1 MKTLTVTLL
10 LSLTAMMALP
20 ATLPR
25 VHAVLSNGNN
35 YWSAYGPSEN
45 QLLYKVYND
54 FTAMFT
60 DFNTGG
66 IDITDW
72 PVQPGDLGNFIGNP
86 DFFVTTGQGE
96 FGIDQVDYN
105 HQDPF
110 LGVAW
115 QTARTTGTPSL
126 TITNTV
132 VNQPAGSFQLIVNLK
147 NLEEGGA
154 TITDVNNLVTATIS
168 GQTLATATASG
179 PSGTYTLSVLSSV
192 PASYSIATTIY
203 SGAVTMFTSG
213 TTQPVCPATN
223 TCTATLSVNYNSGST
238 LKPSTAGIAM
248 ARAIAH
254 LVNKPQ
260 FLTGSYLT
268 TAAGVTVAKCLDVQ
282 APSAQNLMG
291 SISTATDACEAEGV
305 GVAHSSSVD
314 LATLNAECGDANI
327 AALIT
332 LFGTTC
338 APSALYLLHSSPVVG
353 AASCTQASIGATCF
367 PSQSAFTYPGYAS
380 SLDLAAACVYFMEA
394 GFTTTGAGTGTIA
407 QQCQNVANGVGHLN
421 NNGLTALIYIRTD
434 PKRKPYGT
442 EIADSINYLYG
453 SVTVSGTT
461 VTNTGG
467 TMNYGI
473 NTSPSYWTI
482 GQIASIVFS
491 VATVAD
497 WNIYTGAFTLGST
510 PDHLYSLYSS
520 QFASNLCGPGKS
532 STFPNNYPIWC
543 DPAFDT
549 QANAGE
555 NVAGVT
561 FPGFQQAAILGAT
574 RGMTNAI
581 FSGINQFVGLN
592 AWSDQPVSPGLGS
605 SLVSIQGH
613 GFEAATGYL
622 LNMQPVP
629 GYVPTNPLF
638 YASGCNTSTG
648 AGCTAQ
654 GQALIRR
661 SMAQAT
667 THMNP
672 YTATT
677 AWEFEPLIQIYDSML
692 AVDPNSAGLCQTQP
706 GGSAHCVDWMTTSH
720 STSFDGTTGLST
732 QTWNLRGDIFFH
744 DGVAVTAHDVCFS
757 ILSDK
762 QAPSANS
769 LPSVANVVSC
779 TAVTN
784 RVVSVV
790 LTGNSPFNELNI
802 GGLFILPEHV
812 WAPIC
817 GGLTAGTDACVTPA
831 NLAATT
837 LDPVAAGDMV
847 GSGPWVCNTSVGV
860 STIAGQA
867 SCTQNADGSAGGQAL
882 AGGARILLNRNV
894 AYMRCC
900 ANAPTPEHGI
910 ATTNLQALEWSDSNK
925 DGKVNILDIAS
936 AAAAFG
942 TTDPYFANPIY
953 AATTSGTVDIGDI
966 ATIASYF
973 DDGLTA
979 PFLGTPTTAHT
990 ATPPAG
996 LTQVNP
1002 QTDPYR
1008 IDLGSGNFLYY
1019 QGVTV
1024 SGSSVTLRTDPCATC
1039 TWSLFLETG
1048 GTTVLSWDSG
1058 DPLGTHLPV
1067 AACQNLPISGPGSV
1081 CTTYPGG
1088 NADIEIF
1095 NGPGNLKYGQEAI
1108 GAAN

>member
-10 LSLTAMMALP
+10 LSLTAMMVLP

-35 YWSAYGPSEN
+35 YWSAYGPSAD

-60 DFNTGG
+60 DFQAGG

-126 TITNTV
+126 VINSLV
-132 VNQPAGSFQLIVNLK
+132 ANQPAGSFQLIVNLK
-147 NLEEGGA
+147 NIEEGGA
-154 TITDVNNLVTATIS
+154 AITDVNNLVTATIS
-168 GQTLATATASG
+168 SQTLPTATASG

-192 PASYSIATTIY
+192 PVSYSIATTIY

-213 TTQPVCPATN
+213 GTQPVCPATN

-268 TAAGVTVAKCLDVQ
+268 TSAGVTVAKCLDVQ

-291 SISTATDACEAEGV
+291 SISTTTDACEAEGT
-305 GVAHSSSVD
+305 GIAHSSSVD
-314 LATLNAECGDANI
+314 LATLNAECSDANI
-327 AALIT
+327 AALIA
-332 LFGTTC
+332 LVGTTC
-338 APSALYLLHSSPVVG
+338 APAALYLLKSSPVVG
-353 AASCTQASIGATCF
+353 AASCSQASIGVNCF
-367 PSQSAFTYPGYAS
+367 PTQSAFTYPGYAS
-380 SLDLAAACVYFMEA
+380 SLDLAAACIYLVEA
-394 GFTTTGAGTGTIA
+394 GFTITGAVGTTIA
-407 QQCQNVANGVGHLN
+407 QQCNNVANGIGHLN

-453 SVTVSGTT
+453 SVTVSGGS

-473 NTSPSYWTI
+473 NTSPSYW
-482 GQIASIVFS
+482 
-491 VATVAD
+491 
-497 WNIYTGAFTLGST
+497 NIYTGAFTLGST
-510 PDHLYSLYSS
+510 PDHLFALYHS
-520 QFASNLCGPGKS
+520 QFASTLCGDGSK
-532 STFPNNYPIWC
+532 STFPNNYPIYC
-543 DPAFDT
+543 DPAYDT

-561 FPGFQQAAILGAT
+561 FPGFQQAALLGAT
-574 RGMTNAI
+574 RGMTDAI
-581 FSGINQFVGLN
+581 FSGINQFVSLN
-592 AWSDQPVSPGLGS
+592 CWSHQPSTGS
-605 SLVSIQGH
+605 GLVSVQGH
-613 GFEAATGYL
+613 GFEAASGFL

-629 GYVPTNPLF
+629 GYTAGNSLYNCPNGDPLVM
-638 YASGCNTSTG
+638 
-648 AGCTAQ
+648 
-654 GQALIRR
+654 RR
-661 SMAQAT
+661 SMAQTT

-706 GGSAHCVDWMTTSH
+706 GGSAHCIDYMTTSH
-720 STSFDGTTGLST
+720 STSFDGTTNLST

-769 LPSVANVVSC
+769 FPSVANVVSC

-802 GGLFILPEHV
+802 GALFILPEHV

-817 GGLTAGTDACVTPA
+817 GGVSAGDACVTPA
-831 NLAATT
+831 NLASTT

-882 AGGARILLNRNV
+882 AGGARILLNRNL

-900 ANAPTPEHGI
+900 ANEQTPEHGI

-925 DGKVNILDIAS
+925 DGKVNILDIAA

-942 TTDPYFANPIY
+942 TTEPYFANAVY

-973 DDGLTA
+973 DEGLTA
-979 PFLGTPTTAHT
+979 PFLGTVTGPHSS
-990 ATPPAG
+990 TPPAG
-996 LTQVNP
+996 LTQLNP
-1002 QTDPYR
+1002 NTDPA
-1008 IDLGSGNFLYY
+1008 N
-1019 QGVTV
+1019 VAV
-1024 SGSSVTLRTDPCATC
+1024 SGGTLYVQGATLSGTTLTLHTDPCPSTNTC
-1039 TWSLFLETG
+1039 VYSVYTDT
-1048 GTTVLSWDSG
+1048 GTTAILGSTGSG
-1058 DPLGTHLPV
+1058 YNDFG
-1067 AACQNLPISGPGSV
+1067 
-1081 CTTYPGG
+1081 
-1088 NADIEIF
+1088 
-1095 NGPGNLKYGQEAI
+1095 EAI
-1108 GAAN
+1108 NSHTLICNHIAVASTCGIPASTDVDIVVYQGSTSNNIVYMSEFDTVAPFPNK

>member
-1 MKTLTVTLL
+1 MV
-10 LSLTAMMALP
+10 LP
-20 ATLPR
+20 STLPR

-35 YWSAYGPSEN
+35 YWSAYGPNANS
-45 QLLYKVYND
+45 LLYKVYND

-72 PVQPGDLGNFIGNP
+72 PVQPGDLGSFISNP

-115 QTARTTGTPSL
+115 QTSRTTGTPSL
-126 TITNTV
+126 VINSLV
-132 VNQPAGSFQLIVNLK
+132 ANQPAGSFQLIVNLK
-147 NLEEGGA
+147 NIEEGGA
-154 TITDVNNLVTATIS
+154 AITDVNNLVTATIS
-168 GQTLATATASG
+168 GQTLPTATASG

-192 PASYSIATTIY
+192 PVSYSIATTIY

-213 TTQPVCPATN
+213 GTQPVCPATN

-268 TAAGVTVAKCLDVQ
+268 TSAGVTVAKCLDVQ

-291 SISTATDACEAEGV
+291 SISTTTDACEAEGT
-305 GVAHSSSVD
+305 GIAHSSSVD
-314 LATLNAECGDANI
+314 LATLNAECSDANI
-327 AALIT
+327 AALIA

-338 APSALYLLHSSPVVG
+338 APAALYLLKSSPVVG
-353 AASCTQASIGATCF
+353 AASCTQASIGVTCF

-380 SLDLAAACVYFMEA
+380 SLDLAAACVYLLEA
-394 GFTTTGAGTGTIA
+394 GFTTTGAGTGSFA
-407 QQCQNVANGVGHLN
+407 QQCQNVANGIGHLN

-510 PDHLYSLYSS
+510 PDHLFALYHS
-520 QFASNLCGPGKS
+520 QFASTLCGDGSK
-532 STFPNNYPIWC
+532 STFPNNYPIYC
-543 DPAFDT
+543 DPAYDT

-561 FPGFQQAAILGAT
+561 FPGFQQAALLGAT
-574 RGMTNAI
+574 RGMTDAI
-581 FSGINQFVGLN
+581 FAGINQFVGLN
-592 AWSDQPVSPGLGS
+592 CWSQQPTTGS
-605 SLVSIQGH
+605 SLVSVQGH
-613 GFEAATGYL
+613 GFEAASGFL
-622 LNMQPVP
+622 LNMQPTP
-629 GYVPTNPLF
+629 GYSASNPL
-638 YASGCNTSTG
+638 YNCPNGDPLT
-648 AGCTAQ
+648 
-654 GQALIRR
+654 IRR
-661 SMAQAT
+661 SMAQTT

-706 GGSAHCVDWMTTSH
+706 GGSAHCIDWMTTSH
-720 STSFDGTTGLST
+720 STSFDGNTNLST

-769 LPSVANVVSC
+769 FPSVANVVSC

-802 GGLFILPEHV
+802 GALFILPEHV

-817 GGLTAGTDACVTPA
+817 GGVSAGDACVTPA
-831 NLAATT
+831 NLASTT

-860 STIAGQA
+860 STISGQA

-882 AGGARILLNRNV
+882 AGGARILLNRNL

-900 ANAPTPEHGI
+900 ANEGIPEHGI
-910 ATTNLQALEWSDSNK
+910 ATGNLQALEWADANK
-925 DGKVNILDIAS
+925 QGKVNILSIAA

-942 TTDPYFANPIY
+942 TADPYFASPIY
-953 AATTSGTVDIGDI
+953 NATNTGLVDIGDI

-973 DDGLTA
+973 DEGLTS

-996 LTQVNP
+996 LTQLNP
-1002 QTDPYR
+1002 VTDPFRPANVYYLGGHETTPTTWVGKVAVLNGAAPAVTAQTYTEPPGGTVTLPFG
-1008 IDLGSGNFLYY
+1008 DGSGHTAV
-1019 QGVTV
+1019 GTCTVTV
-1024 SGSSVTLRTDPCATC
+1024 SGSVMTITC
-1039 TWSLFLETG
+1039 TGLPA
-1048 GTTVLSWDSG
+1048 GTQLDLLLTVNTIPVGLYAVV
-1058 DPLGTHLPV
+1058 PPLPV
-1067 AACQNLPISGPGSV
+1067 I
-1081 CTTYPGG
+1081 
-1088 NADIEIF
+1088 
-1095 NGPGNLKYGQEAI
+1095 
-1108 GAAN
+1108 

>member
-1 MKTLTVTLL
+1 MV
-10 LSLTAMMALP
+10 LP
-20 ATLPR
+20 STLPR

-35 YWSAYGPSEN
+35 YWSAYGPNANS
-45 QLLYKVYND
+45 LLYKVYND

-72 PVQPGDLGNFIGNP
+72 PVQPGDLGSFISNP

-115 QTARTTGTPSL
+115 QTSRTTGTPSL
-126 TITNTV
+126 VINSLV
-132 VNQPAGSFQLIVNLK
+132 ANQPAGSFQLIVNLK
-147 NLEEGGA
+147 NIEEGGA
-154 TITDVNNLVTATIS
+154 AITDVNNLVTATIS
-168 GQTLATATASG
+168 GQTLPTATASG

-192 PASYSIATTIY
+192 PVSYSIATTIY

-213 TTQPVCPATN
+213 GTQPVCPATN

-268 TAAGVTVAKCLDVQ
+268 TSAGVTVAKCLDVQ

-291 SISTATDACEAEGV
+291 SISTTTDACEAEGT
-305 GVAHSSSVD
+305 GIAHSSSVD
-314 LATLNAECGDANI
+314 LATLNAECSDANI
-327 AALIT
+327 AALIA

-338 APSALYLLHSSPVVG
+338 APAALYLLKSSLVVG
-353 AASCTQASIGATCF
+353 AASCTQASIGVTCF

-380 SLDLAAACVYFMEA
+380 SLDLAAACVYLLEA
-394 GFTTTGAGTGTIA
+394 GFTTTGAGTGSFA
-407 QQCQNVANGVGHLN
+407 QQCQNVANGIGHLN

-453 SVTVSGTT
+453 SVTVSGGS

-510 PDHLYSLYSS
+510 PDHLFALYHS
-520 QFASNLCGPGKS
+520 QFASTLCGDGSK
-532 STFPNNYPIWC
+532 STFPNNYPIYC
-543 DPAFDT
+543 DPAYDT

-561 FPGFQQAAILGAT
+561 FPGFQQAALLGAT
-574 RGMTNAI
+574 RGMTDAI
-581 FSGINQFVGLN
+581 FSGINQFVSLN
-592 AWSDQPVSPGLGS
+592 GWSDQPTTGS
-605 SLVSIQGH
+605 SLVSVQGH
-613 GFEAATGYL
+613 GFEAASGFL
-622 LNMQPVP
+622 LNMAPVP
-629 GYVPTNPLF
+629 GYVPSNSLF
-638 YASGCNTSTG
+638 YPSGCNPSTG

-654 GQALIRR
+654 FQSLIRR
-661 SMAQAT
+661 SMAQTT

-706 GGSAHCVDWMTTSH
+706 GGSAHCIDYMTTSH
-720 STSFDGTTGLST
+720 STSFDGTTNLST

-769 LPSVANVVSC
+769 FPSVANVVSC

-802 GGLFILPEHV
+802 GALFILPEHV

-817 GGLTAGTDACVTPA
+817 GGVSAGDACVTPA
-831 NLAATT
+831 NLASTT

-882 AGGARILLNRNV
+882 AGGARILLNRNL

-900 ANAPTPEHGI
+900 ANEQTPEHGI

-925 DGKVNILDIAS
+925 DGKVNILDIAA

-942 TTDPYFANPIY
+942 TTEPYFANAVY

-973 DDGLTA
+973 DEGLTA
-979 PFLGTPTTAHT
+979 PFLGTVTGPHSS
-990 ATPPAG
+990 TPPAG
-996 LTQVNP
+996 LTQLNP
-1002 QTDPYR
+1002 NTDPA
-1008 IDLGSGNFLYY
+1008 N
-1019 QGVTV
+1019 VAV
-1024 SGSSVTLRTDPCATC
+1024 SGGTLYVQGATLSGTTLTLHTDPCPSTNTC
-1039 TWSLFLETG
+1039 VYSVYTDT
-1048 GTTVLSWDSG
+1048 GTTAILGSTGSG
-1058 DPLGTHLPV
+1058 YNDFG
-1067 AACQNLPISGPGSV
+1067 
-1081 CTTYPGG
+1081 
-1088 NADIEIF
+1088 
-1095 NGPGNLKYGQEAI
+1095 EAI
-1108 GAAN
+1108 NSHTLICNHIAVASTCGIPASTDVDIVVYQGSTSNNIVYMSEFDTVAPFPNK

>member
-1 MKTLTVTLL
+1 MV
-10 LSLTAMMALP
+10 LP

-35 YWSAYGPSEN
+35 YWSAYGPSAD

-60 DFNTGG
+60 DFQAGG

-115 QTARTTGTPSL
+115 QTARTTGTPTLVINSL
-126 TITNTV
+126 V
-132 VNQPAGSFQLIVNLK
+132 ANQPAGSFQLIVNLK
-147 NLEEGGA
+147 NIEEGGA

-168 GQTLATATASG
+168 GQTLPTATASG

-192 PASYSIATTIY
+192 PVSYSIGTTIY

-213 TTQPVCPATN
+213 GTQPVCPATN

-268 TAAGVTVAKCLDVQ
+268 TSAGVTVAKCLDVQ

-291 SISTATDACEAEGV
+291 SISTTTDACEAEGT
-305 GVAHSSSVD
+305 GIAHSSSVD
-314 LATLNAECGDANI
+314 LATLNAECSDANI
-327 AALIT
+327 AALIA

-338 APSALYLLHSSPVVG
+338 APAALYLLKSSLVVG
-353 AASCTQASIGATCF
+353 AASCTQASIGVTCF

-380 SLDLAAACVYFMEA
+380 SLDLAAACVYLLEA
-394 GFTTTGAGTGTIA
+394 GFTTTGAGTGSFA
-407 QQCQNVANGVGHLN
+407 QQCQNVANGIGHLN

-453 SVTVSGTT
+453 SVTVSGGS

-510 PDHLYSLYSS
+510 PDHLFALYHS
-520 QFASNLCGPGKS
+520 QFASTLCGDGSK
-532 STFPNNYPIWC
+532 STFPNNYPIYC
-543 DPAFDT
+543 DPAYDT

-561 FPGFQQAAILGAT
+561 FPGFQQAALLGAT
-574 RGMTNAI
+574 RGMTDAI
-581 FSGINQFVGLN
+581 FSGINQFVSLN
-592 AWSDQPVSPGLGS
+592 GWSDQPTTGS
-605 SLVSIQGH
+605 SLVSVQGH
-613 GFEAATGYL
+613 GFEAASGFL
-622 LNMQPVP
+622 LNMAPVP
-629 GYVPTNPLF
+629 GYVPSNSLF
-638 YASGCNTSTG
+638 YPSGCNPSTG

-654 GQALIRR
+654 FQSLIRR
-661 SMAQAT
+661 SMAQTT

-706 GGSAHCVDWMTTSH
+706 GGSAHCIDYMTTSH
-720 STSFDGTTGLST
+720 STSFDGTTNLST

-769 LPSVANVVSC
+769 FPSVANVVSC

-802 GGLFILPEHV
+802 GALFILPEHV

-817 GGLTAGTDACVTPA
+817 GGVSAGDACVTPA
-831 NLAATT
+831 NLASTT

-882 AGGARILLNRNV
+882 AGGARILLNRNL

-900 ANAPTPEHGI
+900 ANEQTPEHGI

-925 DGKVNILDIAS
+925 DGKVNILDIAA

-942 TTDPYFANPIY
+942 TTEPYFANAVY

-973 DDGLTA
+973 DEGLTA
-979 PFLGTPTTAHT
+979 PFLGTVTGPHSS
-990 ATPPAG
+990 TPPAG
-996 LTQVNP
+996 LTQLNP
-1002 QTDPYR
+1002 NTDPA
-1008 IDLGSGNFLYY
+1008 N
-1019 QGVTV
+1019 VAV
-1024 SGSSVTLRTDPCATC
+1024 SGGTLYVQGATLSGTTLTLHTDPCPSTNTC
-1039 TWSLFLETG
+1039 VYSVYTDT
-1048 GTTVLSWDSG
+1048 GTTAILGSTGSG
-1058 DPLGTHLPV
+1058 YNDFG
-1067 AACQNLPISGPGSV
+1067 
-1081 CTTYPGG
+1081 
-1088 NADIEIF
+1088 
-1095 NGPGNLKYGQEAI
+1095 EAI
-1108 GAAN
+1108 NSHTLICNHIAVASTCGIPASTDVDIVVYQGSTSNNIVYMSEFDTVAPFPNK

>member
-1 MKTLTVTLL
+1 
-10 LSLTAMMALP
+10 
-20 ATLPR
+20 
-25 VHAVLSNGNN
+25 
-35 YWSAYGPSEN
+35 
-45 QLLYKVYND
+45 
-54 FTAMFT
+54 
-60 DFNTGG
+60 
-66 IDITDW
+66 
-72 PVQPGDLGNFIGNP
+72 
-86 DFFVTTGQGE
+86 
-96 FGIDQVDYN
+96 
-105 HQDPF
+105 
-110 LGVAW
+110 
-115 QTARTTGTPSL
+115 
-126 TITNTV
+126 
-132 VNQPAGSFQLIVNLK
+132 
-147 NLEEGGA
+147 
-154 TITDVNNLVTATIS
+154 
-168 GQTLATATASG
+168 
-179 PSGTYTLSVLSSV
+179 
-192 PASYSIATTIY
+192 
-203 SGAVTMFTSG
+203 
-213 TTQPVCPATN
+213 
-223 TCTATLSVNYNSGST
+223 
-238 LKPSTAGIAM
+238 
-248 ARAIAH
+248 
-254 LVNKPQ
+254 
-260 FLTGSYLT
+260 
-268 TAAGVTVAKCLDVQ
+268 
-282 APSAQNLMG
+282 MG
-291 SISTATDACEAEGV
+291 SISTTTDACEAEGT
-305 GVAHSSSVD
+305 GIAHSSSVD
-314 LATLNAECGDANI
+314 LATLNAECSDANI
-327 AALIT
+327 AALIA

-338 APSALYLLHSSPVVG
+338 APAALYLLKSSPVVG
-353 AASCTQASIGATCF
+353 AASCTQASIGVTCF

-380 SLDLAAACVYFMEA
+380 SLDLAAACVYLLEA
-394 GFTTTGAGTGTIA
+394 GFTTTGAGTGSFA

-453 SVTVSGTT
+453 SVTVSGGS

-510 PDHLYSLYSS
+510 PDHLFALYHS
-520 QFASNLCGPGKS
+520 QFASTLCGDGSK
-532 STFPNNYPIWC
+532 STFPNNYPIYC
-543 DPAFDT
+543 DPAYDT

-561 FPGFQQAAILGAT
+561 FPGFQQAALLGAT
-574 RGMTNAI
+574 RGMTDAI
-581 FSGINQFVGLN
+581 FSGINQFVSLN
-592 AWSDQPVSPGLGS
+592 CWSHQPSTGS
-605 SLVSIQGH
+605 GLVSVQGH
-613 GFEAATGYL
+613 GFEAASGFL

-629 GYVPTNPLF
+629 GYTAGNSLYNCPNGDPLVM
-638 YASGCNTSTG
+638 
-648 AGCTAQ
+648 
-654 GQALIRR
+654 RR
-661 SMAQAT
+661 SMAQTT

-720 STSFDGTTGLST
+720 STSFDGTTNLST

-769 LPSVANVVSC
+769 FPSVANVVSC

-802 GGLFILPEHV
+802 GALFILPEHV

-817 GGLTAGTDACVTPA
+817 GGVSAGDACVTPA
-831 NLAATT
+831 NLASTT

-882 AGGARILLNRNV
+882 AGGARILLNRDI

-900 ANAPTPEHGI
+900 ANEQTPEHGI
-910 ATTNLQALEWSDSNK
+910 ATTNLQALEWADSNK

-942 TTDPYFANPIY
+942 TTDAYFANPIY

-973 DDGLTA
+973 DEGLTA

-990 ATPPAG
+990 ATPPIG
-996 LTQVNP
+996 LTQINP
-1002 QTDPYR
+1002 LTDPFR
-1008 IDLGSGNFLYY
+1008 PANLYY
-1019 QGVTV
+1019 LGGTLSGTTLTV
-1024 SGSSVTLRTDPCATC
+1024 KAVVLNGASTTITLNAYT
-1039 TWSLFLETG
+1039 ETG
-1048 GTTVLSWDSG
+1048 GTIFLANDNYFG
-1058 DPLGTHLPV
+1058 AGTHSL
-1067 AACQNLPISGPGSV
+1067 ACSTSASGATAITLT
-1081 CTTYPGG
+1081 CTVPASTHL
-1088 NADIEIF
+1088 DIELIVAGVQVILTSV
-1095 NGPGNLKYGQEAI
+1095 GPTGI
-1108 GAAN
+1108 

>member
-1 MKTLTVTLL
+1 MV
-10 LSLTAMMALP
+10 LP

-35 YWSAYGPSEN
+35 YWSAYGPSAD

-60 DFNTGG
+60 DFQAGG

-115 QTARTTGTPSL
+115 QTARTTGTPTLVINSL
-126 TITNTV
+126 V
-132 VNQPAGSFQLIVNLK
+132 ANQPAGSFQLIVNLK
-147 NLEEGGA
+147 NIEEGGA
-154 TITDVNNLVTATIS
+154 AITDVNNLVTATIS
-168 GQTLATATASG
+168 GQTLPTATAPG
-179 PSGTYTLSVLSSV
+179 PSGTYTLPALSSV
-192 PASYSIATTIY
+192 PVSYSIGTTIY

-213 TTQPVCPATN
+213 GTQPVCPATN
-223 TCTATLSVNYNSGST
+223 TCTVTLSVNYNSGST
-238 LKPSTAGIAM
+238 LKPSTAGIAI

-268 TAAGVTVAKCLDVQ
+268 TSAGVTVAKCLDVQ

-291 SISTATDACEAEGV
+291 SISTTTDACEAEGV
-305 GVAHSSSVD
+305 GIAHSSSVD
-314 LATLNAECGDANI
+314 LATLNAECSDANI
-327 AALIT
+327 AALIA
-332 LFGTTC
+332 LVGTTC
-338 APSALYLLHSSPVVG
+338 APAALYLLKSSPVVG
-353 AASCTQASIGATCF
+353 AASCSQASIGVNCF
-367 PSQSAFTYPGYAS
+367 PTQSAFTYPGYAS
-380 SLDLAAACVYFMEA
+380 SLDLAAACIYLVEA
-394 GFTTTGAGTGTIA
+394 GFTITGAVGTTIA
-407 QQCQNVANGVGHLN
+407 QQCNNVANGIGHLN
-421 NNGLTALIYIRTD
+421 NNGLTVLMYIRTD

-442 EIADSINYLYG
+442 EIADSLNYLYG

-467 TMNYGI
+467 TVNYGI

-510 PDHLYSLYSS
+510 PDHLFALYHS
-520 QFASNLCGPGKS
+520 QFASTLCGDGSK
-532 STFPNNYPIWC
+532 STFPNNYPIYC
-543 DPAFDT
+543 DPAYDT

-561 FPGFQQAAILGAT
+561 FPGFQQAALLGAT
-574 RGMTNAI
+574 RGMTDAI

-592 AWSDQPVSPGLGS
+592 AWSNQPTTGS
-605 SLVSIQGH
+605 SLVSVQGH
-613 GFEAATGYL
+613 GFEAASGFL
-622 LNMQPVP
+622 LNMQPVQ
-629 GYVPTNPLF
+629 GYVPSNPLF
-638 YASGCNTSTG
+638 YASGCNPSTG
-648 AGCTAQ
+648 CSQ
-654 GQALIRR
+654 NLIRR
-661 SMAQAT
+661 SMAQTT

-706 GGSAHCVDWMTTSH
+706 GGSAHCIDWMTTSH
-720 STSFDGTTGLST
+720 STSFDGTTNLST

-744 DGVAVTAHDVCFS
+744 DGTAVTAHDVCFS

-769 LPSVANVVSC
+769 FPSVANVVSC

-802 GGLFILPEHV
+802 GALFILPEHV

-817 GGLTAGTDACVTPA
+817 GGVSAGDACVTPA
-831 NLAATT
+831 NLASTT

-860 STIAGQA
+860 STITGQA
-867 SCTQNADGSAGGQAL
+867 SCSQNADGSAGGQAL
-882 AGGARILLNRNV
+882 AGGARILLNRNIG
-894 AYMRCC
+894 YMRCC
-900 ANAPTPEHGI
+900 ANLQTPEHGI

-942 TTDPYFANPIY
+942 STDGYFADPLY
-953 AATTSGTVDIGDI
+953 SATSTGTVDIGDI

-979 PFLGTPTTAHT
+979 PFLGTPTGPHT
-990 ATPPAG
+990 STPPTG

-1002 QTDPYR
+1002 KTDPFLLRSSY
-1008 IDLGSGNFLYY
+1008 IYLQGSKPGANGESFTLGPGEIASNLSVNAVTQVGCSEVAGTNHSAGPTTFSNTGTTPIVISLTYSPVLHGGCLYN
-1019 QGVTV
+1019 VFV
-1024 SGSSVTLRTDPCATC
+1024 SLSGSIV
-1039 TWSLFLETG
+1039 
-1048 GTTVLSWDSG
+1048 
-1058 DPLGTHLPV
+1058 
-1067 AACQNLPISGPGSV
+1067 
-1081 CTTYPGG
+1081 Y
-1088 NADIEIF
+1088 IF
-1095 NGPGNLKYGQEAI
+1095 KEQA
-1108 GAAN
+1108 